1 VTYAIG
7 AFSLRFERPLA
18 VALAALLHAVMAM
31 ALWAAWV
38 QRPPL
43 PPDEEAIQ
51 VSLELPRAPPPRL
64 ERATVSPAA
73 QPLTAPL
80 LKAPLA
86 LLPSPQQ
93 QAPLQFQMA
102 PQVQSPAVRP
112 PLPKPSEF
120 AAPPTAAPAPI
131 PPSTP
136 APTLQSLL
144 APLTT
149 PPPPTPPA
157 RELDFRHAPPT
168 AAAPPPPLAATDE
181 EPSAPPDATPA
192 DAFSRTRAADSYL
205 WQVVRKLESYR
216 FQASVAANRGV
227 TVVRIVIARDGKLL
241 EASIAKS
248 SGVPEFDRG
257 VLAGVRA
264 GSPYAPLPADIKGAS
279 ASFDLPLVSVAGR

>member
-1 VTYAIG
+1 MTYAVG
-7 AFSLRFERPLA
+7 AFSLHFERPLA
-18 VALAALLHAVMAM
+18 VALAALLHALIAV

-51 VSLELPRAPPPRL
+51 VSFELPRAPPPLL
-64 ERATVSPAA
+64 ERATVSSPA

-80 LKAPLA
+80 SKAPLA
-86 LLPSPQQ
+86 LLPSPLQ

-120 AAPPTAAPAPI
+120 AAPPMAAPAPI

-149 PPPPTPPA
+149 PPTPPA

-168 AAAPPPPLAATDE
+168 PAAPPPPPAATDE
-181 EPSAPPDATPA
+181 EPSATPDATPA